1 MHIPIIGFHFDEDIF
16 PDPQKFDPERF
27 TPEAKA
33 GRHPLAYM
41 PFGHGPRNCV
51 GISFALL
58 LAKVALVRV
67 LSSYILRPNALT
79 PFREAIQKTSW
90 TLGGTI
96 VWFIF
101 WGSIQLGIENSI

>member
-1 MHIPIIGFHFDEDIF
+1 MNQLLLEYCNSVTIP
-16 PDPQKFDPERF
+16 KFEELIYPTD
-27 TPEAKA
+27 TTYA

-67 LSSYILRPNALT
+67 LSSYTLRPNALT
-79 PFREAIQKTSW
+79 PFREAIQNTSW

-101 WGSIQLGIENSI
+101 WGSIQLGIENPI

>member
-1 MHIPIIGFHFDEDIF
+1 MH
-16 PDPQKFDPERF
+16 
-27 TPEAKA
+27 A

-67 LSSYILRPNALT
+67 LSSYTLRPNALT
-79 PFREAIQKTSW
+79 PFREAIQRTSW
-90 TLGGTI
+90 TLGRL
-96 VWFIF
+96 F
-101 WGSIQLGIENSI
+101 GSFSEPAVQGLNSIGY

>member
-1 MHIPIIGFHFDEDIF
+1 MH
-16 PDPQKFDPERF
+16 
-27 TPEAKA
+27 A

-67 LSSYILRPNALT
+67 LSSYTLRPNALT

-90 TLGGTI
+90 TLGRLL
-96 VWFIF
+96 
-101 WGSIQLGIENSI
+101 GSSSEPAVLDIQAVHAYVTHFQECF